1 MSGESRDQGQVRF
14 GGREQPAVAA
24 PLSEALAQVG
34 ANGQD
39 GGSVPA
45 AGEIHPSAATVST
58 AAVDWPALLTAAREV
73 RLRAHAPYSRFA
85 VGAAVLDEHGRV
97 HAGCNVENAAYPQGW
112 CAETSALAAMVSSG
126 GRQVRAVVVVGEAA
140 EPVTPCGGC
149 RQKLREFAADD
160 CPVVCADTVQQRARY
175 TLGQLLP
182 ASFGPAHLGPQ
193 VDADGVQSAG
203 AASAR
208 SGDDPR

>member
-1 MSGESRDQGQVRF
+1 MSLQPEG
-14 GGREQPAVAA
+14 GGRA
-24 PLSEALAQVG
+24 PVSGTGHGAGALLTARPVEG
-34 ANGQD
+34 DA
-39 GGSVPA
+39 
-45 AGEIHPSAATVST
+45 VST
-58 AAVDWPALLTAAREV
+58 AEHPIEPLTQAADDAAVDWPALLAAARDV
-73 RLRAHAPYSRFA
+73 RRHAHAPYSRFA
-85 VGAAVLDEHGRV
+85 VGAAVLDERGRV

-160 CPVVCADTVQQRARY
+160 CPVVCADAVHPRARY

-193 VDADGVQSAG
+193 GDAQGVSAEAG
-203 AASAR
+203 ALALP
-208 SGDDPR
+208 GDSPR